1 MVFTIEGFGPSPRI
15 HLERDARMWAHAAP
29 PQAVEAIAQRLG
41 EAARR
46 RDLVRYGD
54 LGRGVVLVHPDTGA
68 RIVIDSQG
76 SLVQSLEQREALDWI
91 GIHLTAIASAHPEGG
106 KIMPNALI
114 LGHDGAPSPG
124 FLKFC
129 GLGAEHRGGSR
140 ASWAL
145 THWQKEVARVHEW
158 FARLPTSTVADA

>member
-1 MVFTIEGFGPSPRI
+1 MTLRFIGFGTSPRVS
-15 HLERDARMWAHAAP
+15 LAQDARRWAQAAP

-68 RIVIDSQG
+68 RIVIDTQG
-76 SLVQSLEQREALDWI
+76 SLVHSPEQRQALDWI
-91 GIHLTAIASAHPEGG
+91 GIHLTAIASTHPEGG

-114 LGHDGAPSPG
+114 VGHDAAPSPG
-124 FLKFC
+124 FLKFS
-129 GLGAEHRGGSR
+129 GAGGEHRGDR

-145 THWQKEVARVHEW
+145 THWQREVARVHEW